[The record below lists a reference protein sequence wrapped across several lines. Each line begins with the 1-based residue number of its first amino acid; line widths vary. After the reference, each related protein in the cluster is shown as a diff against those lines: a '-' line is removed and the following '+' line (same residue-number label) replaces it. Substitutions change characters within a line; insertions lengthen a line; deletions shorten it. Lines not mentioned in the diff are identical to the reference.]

1 MKNVLLILFVLFSVS
16 IKANNPYRTYLIS
29 KIPSQ
34 SHLFK
39 VDSGK
44 TENSKAT
51 STIPR
56 FERPKGAVFCRME
69 DYLTMKT
76 KVWIKIG
83 VK

>member
-1 MKNVLLILFVLFSVS
+1 MKSIAILLFVLFSVS
-16 IKANNPYRTYLIS
+16 IRANNPYRTYLIS

-34 SHLFK
+34 LHLFK
-39 VDSGK
+39 
-44 TENSKAT
+44 TESEKAVNAKST
-51 STIPR
+51 LTIPH

-69 DYLTMKT
+69 DYLIDKT

>member
-1 MKNVLLILFVLFSVS
+1 MKNVLLILFVLFSAS
-16 IKANNPYRTYLIS
+16 IKANNPYRAYLIS

-39 VDSGK
+39 VES
-44 TENSKAT
+44 EKAINAIST

-69 DYLTMKT
+69 DYLIAKT